1 MSIFEFIKNK
11 INTKNKYDVIYSIG
25 ADCGCA
31 GNLKRF
37 KLRITSGP
45 FDWLFKASLEQRFVC
60 LMNDFADFLNI
71 EDFEKL
77 EKDANAKLQDNKH
90 DYYFNTKT
98 GFQFLHDFPIDSDLR
113 EVFPSVKEKYERRIA
128 RFLNNVHD
136 NDKKVLL
143 VWFSLREKIDP
154 KSIVEKCNEYC
165 SKLGR
170 DIDFAFIE
178 NNTVIGGIEKHEIS
192 SNVTLYKGNFV
203 TNKDLVN
210 GNKKV
215 CAKVFKQFGIK

>member
-71 EDFEKL
+71 EDFEKF
-77 EKDANAKLQDNKH
+77 EKDARVNAEL
-90 DYYFNTKT
+90 
-98 GFQFLHDFPIDSDLR
+98 
-113 EVFPSVKEKYERRIA
+113 
-128 RFLNNVHD
+128 
-136 NDKKVLL
+136 
-143 VWFSLREKIDP
+143 
-154 KSIVEKCNEYC
+154 
-165 SKLGR
+165 
-170 DIDFAFIE
+170 
-178 NNTVIGGIEKHEIS
+178 
-192 SNVTLYKGNFV
+192 
-203 TNKDLVN
+203 
-210 GNKKV
+210 
-215 CAKVFKQFGIK
+215 